1 MDTEPVKTTMRGIQA
16 WVLGLEALGF
26 AVLTLVS
33 EVLKMS
39 GGQELPA
46 SFVAAVMGV
55 IATVVVIYS
64 TQVGGTRLREKVT
77 PWSEEAG
84 AMTPSP
90 AVGGD
95 RVVDAIPGAQG

>member
-33 EVLKMS
+33 EVLKMT
-39 GGQELPA
+39 GNAELPA

-55 IATVVVIYS
+55 IATIVVIYS
-64 TQVGGTRLREKVT
+64 TQVGGTRLRAKVT
-77 PWSEEAG
+77 PYDDTIG
-84 AMTPSP
+84 AMTPAP
-90 AVGGD
+90 PVGGD
-95 RVVDAIPGAQG
+95 RIVDSFPGG